1 MLQCGVQPDYVLDRM
16 NFYEIEALLENLW
29 MKNKE
34 SWEQTRVQAYITAQ
48 TQSTKKIDMNDMM
61 SFPWE
66 KKVEKVEDTPEDIEM
81 MRKEMKEME
90 DKLNKK
96 IIVI

>member
-1 MLQCGVQPDYVLDRM
+1 MLQCGVQPDYVLDCIQT
-16 NFYEIEALLENLW
+16 YEIEALIENLW

-34 SWEQTRVQAYITAQ
+34 AWEQTRVQAYITAQ
-48 TQSTKKIDMNDMM
+48 TQSTKKIEMNDMM

-96 IIVI
+96 

>member
-1 MLQCGVQPDYVLDRM
+1 MQCGVQPDYVLDRM
-16 NFYEIEALLENLW
+16 KFYEIEALIENLW

-48 TQSTKKIDMNDMM
+48 TQSTKKIDMNDIM

-90 DKLNKK
+90 SKLNKK
-96 IIVI
+96 

>member
-1 MLQCGVQPDYVLDRM
+1 MQCGVQPDYVLDKM

-96 IIVI
+96 

>member
-1 MLQCGVQPDYVLDRM
+1 MQCGVQPDYVLDRM
-16 NFYEIEALLENLW
+16 KFYEIEALIENLW

-66 KKVEKVEDTPEDIEM
+66 KKVEDTPEDIEM

-90 DKLNKK
+90 SKLNKK
-96 IIVI
+96 

>member
-1 MLQCGVQPDYVLDRM
+1 MQCGVQPDYVLDRM

-48 TQSTKKIDMNDMM
+48 TQSTKKIDMNNMM

-96 IIVI
+96 

>member
-1 MLQCGVQPDYVLDRM
+1 MQCGVQPDYVLDRM

-81 MRKEMKEME
+81 RRKEMKEME

-96 IIVI
+96 

>member
-1 MLQCGVQPDYVLDRM
+1 MQCGVQPDYVLDRM

-81 MRKEMKEME
+81 MRKEMRFFPS
-90 DKLNKK
+90 
-96 IIVI
+96 

>member
-1 MLQCGVQPDYVLDRM
+1 MQCGVQPDYVLDRM
-16 NFYEIEALLENLW
+16 KFYEIEALIENLW

-66 KKVEKVEDTPEDIEM
+66 KKVEKIEDTPEEIDM

-90 DKLNKK
+90 SRLNKK
-96 IIVI
+96 

>member
-1 MLQCGVQPDYVLDRM
+1 MQCGVQPDYVLDRM
-16 NFYEIEALLENLW
+16 KFYEIEALIENLW

-81 MRKEMKEME
+81 MMKEMKEME

-96 IIVI
+96 

>member
-1 MLQCGVQPDYVLDRM
+1 MQCGVQPDYVLDRM
-16 NFYEIEALLENLW
+16 KTYEIDCLIENLW

-34 SWEQTRVQAYITAQ
+34 AWEQTRIQAYITAQ
-48 TQSTKKIDMNDMM
+48 TQSTKKLDMNDMM

-66 KKVEKVEDTPEDIEM
+66 KNEEKVEDTPEDIEM

-90 DKLNKK
+90 SRLNKK
-96 IIVI
+96 

>member
-1 MLQCGVQPDYVLDRM
+1 MLQCGVQPYYVLDRM
-16 NFYEIEALLENLW
+16 NFYEIEALLDNLW

-96 IIVI
+96 

>member
-16 NFYEIEALLENLW
+16 KFYEIEALIENLW
-29 MKNKE
+29 IKNKE
-34 SWEQTRVQAYITAQ
+34 TWEQTRVQAYITAQ

-96 IIVI
+96 

>member
-1 MLQCGVQPDYVLDRM
+1 MQCGVQPDYVLDNM
-16 NFYEIEALLENLW
+16 KFYEIDCLIENLW

-34 SWEQTRVQAYITAQ
+34 AWEQTRVQAYITAQ

-66 KKVEKVEDTPEDIEM
+66 KKAEKIEDTKEDIEA
-81 MRKEMKEME
+81 MRKEMKSME

-96 IIVI
+96 

>member
-16 NFYEIEALLENLW
+16 KFYEIETLIENLW

-66 KKVEKVEDTPEDIEM
+66 KKAEKIEETKEDIEAM
-81 MRKEMKEME
+81 WKEMKEME

-96 IIVI
+96 

>member
-90 DKLNKK
+90 SKLNKK
-96 IIVI
+96 

>member
-1 MLQCGVQPDYVLDRM
+1 MQCGVQPDYVLDRM
-16 NFYEIEALLENLW
+16 KFYEIEALIENLW

-66 KKVEKVEDTPEDIEM
+66 KKVEKVEDTPEEIDM
-81 MRKEMKEME
+81 MRKEMKAME

-96 IIVI
+96 

>member
-1 MLQCGVQPDYVLDRM
+1 MQCGVQPDYVLDRM

-48 TQSTKKIDMNDMM
+48 TQSTKKIDMNDIM

-90 DKLNKK
+90 SKLNKK
-96 IIVI
+96 

>member
-1 MLQCGVQPDYVLDRM
+1 MQCGVQPDYVLDRM
-16 NFYEIEALLENLW
+16 NFYELEALLDNLW

-34 SWEQTRVQAYITAQ
+34 AWEQTRVQAYITAQ

-96 IIVI
+96 

>member
-1 MLQCGVQPDYVLDRM
+1 MQCGVQPDYVLDRM
-16 NFYEIEALLENLW
+16 NFYEIETLIENLW

-34 SWEQTRVQAYITAQ
+34 SWEQTRIQAYITAQ

-66 KKVEKVEDTPEDIEM
+66 KKVENVEDTPEDIEM

-96 IIVI
+96 

>member
-16 NFYEIEALLENLW
+16 QTYEIETLIENLW

-48 TQSTKKIDMNDMM
+48 TQSTKKLDMNDMM

-96 IIVI
+96 

>member
-1 MLQCGVQPDYVLDRM
+1 MQCGVQPDYVLDRM
-16 NFYEIEALLENLW
+16 NFYEIEALLDNLW

-96 IIVI
+96 

>member
-1 MLQCGVQPDYVLDRM
+1 MQCGVQPDYVLDRM
-16 NFYEIEALLENLW
+16 KFYEIEALIENLW

-34 SWEQTRVQAYITAQ
+34 SWEQTRIQAYITAQ

-96 IIVI
+96 

>member
-1 MLQCGVQPDYVLDRM
+1 MQCGVQPDYVLDRM
-16 NFYEIEALLENLW
+16 KFYEIEALIENLW

-66 KKVEKVEDTPEDIEM
+66 KKAEKIEDTKEDIEAM
-81 MRKEMKEME
+81 WKEMKSME

-96 IIVI
+96 

>member
-16 NFYEIEALLENLW
+16 KFYEIEALIENLW

-34 SWEQTRVQAYITAQ
+34 SWEQTRIQAYITAQ

-81 MRKEMKEME
+81 LRKEMKEME
-90 DKLNKK
+90 SKLNKK
-96 IIVI
+96 

>member
-1 MLQCGVQPDYVLDRM
+1 MQCGVQPDYVLDRM
-16 NFYEIEALLENLW
+16 NFYEIEALLDNLW

-48 TQSTKKIDMNDMM
+48 TQSTKKLDPKELM

-96 IIVI
+96 

>member
-1 MLQCGVQPDYVLDRM
+1 
-16 NFYEIEALLENLW
+16 

-34 SWEQTRVQAYITAQ
+34 SWEQTRTVGYITAQ
-48 TQSTKKIDMNDMM
+48 CQSTKKIDPQEMM

-66 KKVEKVEDTPEDIEM
+66 NKVEKMEDTPEDIER

-90 DKLNKK
+90 SKLNKK
-96 IIVI
+96 

>member
-1 MLQCGVQPDYVLDRM
+1 MQCGVQPDYVLDRM

-81 MRKEMKEME
+81 MMKEMKEME

-96 IIVI
+96 

>member
-16 NFYEIEALLENLW
+16 KFYEIEALLENLW

-96 IIVI
+96 

>member
-1 MLQCGVQPDYVLDRM
+1 MQCGVQPDYVLDRM
-16 NFYEIEALLENLW
+16 NFYELEALLDNLW

-66 KKVEKVEDTPEDIEM
+66 KKVEKVEDTPEEIDM
-81 MRKEMKEME
+81 MRKEMKSME

-96 IIVI
+96 

>member
-1 MLQCGVQPDYVLDRM
+1 MQCGVQPDCVLDRM
-16 NFYEIEALLENLW
+16 QTYEIETLIENLW

-96 IIVI
+96 

>member
-1 MLQCGVQPDYVLDRM
+1 MQCGVQPDYVLDRM
-16 NFYEIEALLENLW
+16 KFYEIEALIENIW

-66 KKVEKVEDTPEDIEM
+66 KKVEKVEDTPEEIDM

-90 DKLNKK
+90 SRLNKK
-96 IIVI
+96 

>member
-48 TQSTKKIDMNDMM
+48 TQSKKKIDMNDMM

-81 MRKEMKEME
+81 MMKEMKEME

-96 IIVI
+96 